1 MLRCCRPTIA
11 LRIPTAFWDMYGCV
25 MICWAWHTLTP
36 GTASRNRE
44 PLGRQNS
51 AWLCT
56 MVWKIATDASWRR
69 GVKLW
74 IPPPKLWEL
83 ARWTEVPDWDVS
95 SKILYKILYM
105 IPYMILYMI
114 LYVSIICCPFANG
127 QQHNVTLATRSL
139 EHCSF
144 LFTVSDW
151 ALWPVD
157 GFCSSFKNGS
167 WKKKSCWVVRQER
180 QASKPSK
187 HFYTSEAVHFP
198 RSAFSDAGCTESPA
212 PKISRLRA
220 MDGYGWLWM
229 AMGDLLTLCV
239 RGWYLERMRLING
252 YGCNKSRALPLTP

>member
-1 MLRCCRPTIA
+1 
-11 LRIPTAFWDMYGCV
+11 
-25 MICWAWHTLTP
+25 
-36 GTASRNRE
+36 
-44 PLGRQNS
+44 
-51 AWLCT
+51 

-83 ARWTEVPDWDVS
+83 ARWTEVPDWDAS
-95 SKILYKILYM
+95 SKILYKIIYK
-105 IPYMILYMI
+105 ILHMI

-127 QQHNVTLATRSL
+127 QRHNVTLATRSL

-157 GFCSSFKNGS
+157 GFCSNFKNGFFL
-167 WKKKSCWVVRQER
+167 KKKVLLGCQTGTAGIQTIQTLLYVWSRSLSSRSFQRCWLPWITCAED
-180 QASKPSK
+180 
-187 HFYTSEAVHFP
+187 
-198 RSAFSDAGCTESPA
+198 FSTP
-212 PKISRLRA
+212 
-220 MDGYGWLWM
+220 GYGRLWM
-229 AMGDLLTLCV
+229 AMDDLLTLCV